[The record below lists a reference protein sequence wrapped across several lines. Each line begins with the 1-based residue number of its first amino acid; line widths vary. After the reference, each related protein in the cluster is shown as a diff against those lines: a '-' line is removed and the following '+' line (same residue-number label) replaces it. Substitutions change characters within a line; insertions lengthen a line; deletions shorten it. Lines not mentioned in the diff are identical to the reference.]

1 MRQLSEIDVI
11 LEYCLGALQEVLVKL
26 QRSLWEDGSP
36 VPKQI
41 IGKAQ
46 SATRWVKDSTCK
58 SCHKLISW
66 FSTGLCPVPL
76 AFERKYLL
84 GSKYIASLDQADRDR
99 VPQKLNITELR
110 WNCKRCAW
118 SLPSHGFTARGCWRS
133 YWHSCHLFS
142 SSFSFDR
149 QKMFVWT
156 WHQQDLLHSF
166 CCRTLSTFRRS
177 IRSVRSV
184 DVCVAT
190 ALFSQTHEFSEVQVR
205 DWIFFVFSVSV
216 LAKMLKDL
224 YACVCVCQSF
234 MALSASSLVPCSC
247 KCWVCCWKETF
258 YVTYC
263 EEKKPARWQTSNSG
277 CPPSFLFPTTSVR
290 GAYPDFSRMNVLVVN
305 TWQTITEQTGQ
316 TGKVIP
322 TRMRCKGLSQGC
334 FHKCTLQAWRV
345 VNYGALFLHEQ
356 VGNSAKV

>member
-66 FSTGLCPVPL
+66 FSTGPCSVPL

-216 LAKMLKDL
+216 LAKMLKDV
-224 YACVCVCQSF
+224 YACVCVCVCIN
-234 MALSASSLVPCSC
+234 LSWP
-247 KCWVCCWKETF
+247 
-258 YVTYC
+258 
-263 EEKKPARWQTSNSG
+263 
-277 CPPSFLFPTTSVR
+277 SVR
-290 GAYPDFSRMNVLVVN
+290 LVLCLALTNVGYVVGKKRSTSLLAKKRNQQDDRLLTAAVLRASCSRPLLCGVHIPILVEW
-305 TWQTITEQTGQ
+305 TC
-316 TGKVIP
+316 
-322 TRMRCKGLSQGC
+322 CKHMANDNRTNGPNGESDTNENEMQGVESRLLS
-334 FHKCTLQAWRV
+334 
-345 VNYGALFLHEQ
+345 
-356 VGNSAKV
+356 